1 MVRGYQKRIIHLKN
15 TDSAVFDEAFFL
27 VNEKN
32 TQGMGEKELI
42 MEANR
47 IVDESLRNKEKR
59 AKKIK
64 EYILRAG
71 MLLIGASVSS
81 VIWLLLTLV

>member
-15 TDSAVFDEAFFL
+15 TESAVFDEAFFL

-32 TQGMGEKELI
+32 TQGMCEKELI
-42 MEANR
+42 REANR
-47 IVDESLRNKEKR
+47 IVDESLRSKEKK

-64 EYILRAG
+64 EYLFRVG
-71 MLLIGASVSS
+71 MLFLGAAVSS
-81 VIWLLLTLV
+81 IVWFLLTLV